1 MLVETQI
8 LCNYFITKF
17 SQTSYEIQMT
27 VNGKKKI
34 NKSIFIKNDEMVQ
47 KEMNYQMTSVF
58 KIYSKK
64 LPHERRNI

>member
-34 NKSIFIKNDEMVQ
+34 NESIFIKNDEMVQ
-47 KEMNYQMTSVF
+47 KETNYQMTSVF